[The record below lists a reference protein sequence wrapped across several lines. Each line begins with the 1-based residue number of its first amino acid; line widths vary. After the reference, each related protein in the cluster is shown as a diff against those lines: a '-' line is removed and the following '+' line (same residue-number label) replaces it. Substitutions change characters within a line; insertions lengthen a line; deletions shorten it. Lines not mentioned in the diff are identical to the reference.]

1 MENSMKYC
9 LLCLVVALSGC
20 QTNDTLA
27 SCKGPIFPLNVGR
40 WQPTPSDLQLGNSG
54 GRYDGA

>member
-9 LLCLVVALSGC
+9 LLCMVLALSGC
-20 QTNDTLA
+20 QTNDKLA

-40 WQPTPSDLQLGNSG
+40 WQPTPSDLQLTNAG
-54 GRYDGA
+54 GRHEGV